1 MTEEVFES
9 LANHVARRRYHG
21 KRAIKVI
28 KRSQKDEETVTQ
40 PPVAYSLGGHAPVF
54 PASGN
59 FWIAPGAHVIGRV
72 TLRENASVWFNAI
85 VRGDVEA
92 IEIGENTNV
101 QDGAVLHADLGVP
114 LKLGANITVGH
125 LAMLHGCTVGD
136 NSLIGI
142 GAVVL
147 NGARIGKNCIIGAK
161 ALIPEGKII
170 PDNSL
175 VMGAP
180 GKVVRELGEA
190 QAQMLTASALHY
202 VENWKRFKA
211 GLVAV

>member
-1 MTEEVFES
+1 
-9 LANHVARRRYHG
+9 L
-21 KRAIKVI
+21 
-28 KRSQKDEETVTQ
+28 KDEETVTVL
-40 PPVAYSLGGHAPVF
+40 PGAYSLGGHAPNL

-59 FWIAPGAHVIGRV
+59 FWIAPGAHVIGQV
-72 TLRENASVWFNAI
+72 TLKENASVWFNAI
-85 VRGDVEA
+85 LRGDVEG
-92 IEIGENTNV
+92 IVIGENTNV
-101 QDGAVLHADLGVP
+101 QDGAILHADPGKPLLLGS
-114 LKLGANITVGH
+114 NITVGH

-147 NGARIGKNCIIGAK
+147 NGAKIGKNCIIGAK
-161 ALIPEGKII
+161 ALIPEGKEI

-180 GKVVRELGEA
+180 GKVVRELSHS
-190 QAQMLTASALHY
+190 QTQMLVGSALHY

-211 GLVAV
+211 SLVAL